1 MMAATENLST
11 AALRAAVVDAVLASC
26 LDVTAV
32 WSVGHAASGHQ
43 SESAA
48 IEIRLLVFGTR
59 QVLERLRKCD
69 RLHDARVQ
77 LLVVVDG
84 DAFEAAWGAHVG
96 SASLACWAWR
106 QISPVEAFYDESC
119 WSGGAQSDGVVARI
133 RRRAFLLWPR
143 PERHEA
149 GKRCI
154 TSGEALR

>member
-1 MMAATENLST
+1 MKAATDVLST

-32 WSVGHAASGHQ
+32 WSVGHAPSGGE
-43 SESAA
+43 SESDA
-48 IEIRLLVFGTR
+48 IRLLVFGTR

-69 RLHDARVQ
+69 GLHDARVQ

-84 DAFEAAWGAHVG
+84 DAFVPAWGAHVG
-96 SASLACWAWR
+96 SGSLACWAWR
-106 QISPVEAFYDESC
+106 QISPVEAFYDESS
-119 WSGGAQSDGVVARI
+119 WSRSAESDRVVARV

-143 PERHEA
+143 LERHEA
-149 GKRCI
+149 AKRCI

>member
-1 MMAATENLST
+1 MMAATEALST

-32 WSVGHAASGHQ
+32 WSVGHAAGGPE
-43 SESAA
+43 SEGAA
-48 IEIRLLVFGTR
+48 IRLLVFGTR

-84 DAFEAAWGAHVG
+84 DAFQAAWGEHVG
-96 SASLACWAWR
+96 SASLACWGWR
-106 QISPVEAFYDESC
+106 QTSPVEAFYDESS
-119 WSGGAQSDGVVARI
+119 WSRGAESEGLVARV

-143 PERHEA
+143 LERYEA
-149 GKRCI
+149 GKGCI

>member
-1 MMAATENLST
+1 MMVAAMEALST

-32 WSVGHAASGHQ
+32 WSVGHAPSGDE
-43 SESAA
+43 SEGDG
-48 IEIRLLVFGTR
+48 IRLLVFGTR

-69 RLHDARVQ
+69 GLHDARVQ

-84 DAFEAAWGAHVG
+84 DAFVPAWGAQLG
-96 SASLACWAWR
+96 SGSLACWAWR

-119 WSGGAQSDGVVARI
+119 WSRGADSDGVVARI

-143 PERHEA
+143 LERHEA
-149 GKRCI
+149 VKGCI
-154 TSGEALR
+154 TSDEALR

>member
-1 MMAATENLST
+1 MTAARDVLST

-32 WSVGHAASGHQ
+32 WSVGHAASGQ
-43 SESAA
+43 ESESDG
-48 IEIRLLVFGTR
+48 IRLLVFGTR
-59 QVLERLRKCD
+59 QVLECLRKCD
-69 RLHDARVQ
+69 GLHDARVQ

-84 DAFEAAWGAHVG
+84 DAFVPVWGAHVG
-96 SASLACWAWR
+96 SGSLACWAWR

-119 WSGGAQSDGVVARI
+119 WSRGADSDGVVARI

-143 PERHEA
+143 PERHEV